1 MRIGATKDSK
11 SEIKNFY
18 SFYSFTFVPFL
29 LHSIMSYLTVFL
41 RHLLLPIK
49 QAARFLKMFDRDYT
63 IFFKKGKIHN
73 QVKLVLPASSSLLH
87 VGQKMWRMTFL
98 SASTKIFCFR
108 FH

>member
-1 MRIGATKDSK
+1 MGIGAPKDSK

-63 IFFKKGKIHN
+63 IFFKKGKLHN
-73 QVKLVLPASSSLLH
+73 RVKLVLPVSSSLLDLNATY
-87 VGQKMWRMTFL
+87 VGQKNV
-98 SASTKIFCFR
+98 ANVIFKC
-108 FH
+108 

>member
-63 IFFKKGKIHN
+63 IFFKEGKIHN
-73 QVKLVLPASSSLLH
+73 PVKLVLPASSSLPDCNACD

-98 SASTKIFCFR
+98 SAGTKVF
-108 FH
+108 

>member
-49 QAARFLKMFDRDYT
+49 QAARFLKMFDPDY
-63 IFFKKGKIHN
+63 IFQGGQN
-73 QVKLVLPASSSLLH
+73 TQSSETGFTWLIII
-87 VGQKMWRMTFL
+87 
-98 SASTKIFCFR
+98 A
-108 FH
+108 